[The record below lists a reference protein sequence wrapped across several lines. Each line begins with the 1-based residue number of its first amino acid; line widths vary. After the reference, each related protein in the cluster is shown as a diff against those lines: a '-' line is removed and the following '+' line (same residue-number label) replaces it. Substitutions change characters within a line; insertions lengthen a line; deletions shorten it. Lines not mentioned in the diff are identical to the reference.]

1 MGRAFGI
8 QQGVSWDAARCAE
21 IRQSGCDFCHR
32 EHGEVRA
39 GGTARFT
46 VGPIADDQRPD
57 TNFDAY
63 DAAKKRSIS
72 GAAGQSASVGY
83 PLCAHASRRD
93 RKDPRRIAAKSTRMQ
108 KRELSWRSKVVTE
121 A

>member
-1 MGRAFGI
+1 MGGTFGI

-21 IRQSGCDFCHR
+21 IRQSGFDFCHR
-32 EHGEVRA
+32 EHRDVRA
-39 GGTARFT
+39 GETARFA

-72 GAAGQSASVGY
+72 GAAGQSTSVGY
-83 PLCAHASRRD
+83 PFCAHASRRD
-93 RKDPRRIAAKSTRMQ
+93 GENSRRVAAKSTGMQ
-108 KRELSWRSKVVTE
+108 KRELS
-121 A
+121 